1 MLICNLHIIMHEVY
15 NAFLTKTK
23 TCRLAASKDSA
34 KQTSLESLASHVGGE
49 YMFYCGVNNTS

>member
-1 MLICNLHIIMHEVY
+1 MHEVY

-23 TCRLAASKDSA
+23 TAGWLQASTQ
-34 KQTSLESLASHVGGE
+34 QTKNSLESLASHVGGE